1 MKSERPKVVQPI
13 LGWPMVRYVVRNL
26 KQVGIR
32 DIIAVVGY
40 RKEEVMKVLGD
51 DVRYVDQGEPRGTG
65 HAVLACRKA
74 LEGYEGPLLVLNGDS
89 PLVGPTNIRPLVG
102 GLDRLTADAIMFTAC
117 IDDPSGYGRVV
128 RGQDGRVERIVEDAD
143 AGMEKTIT
151 EINSGAYSFRAPQIF
166 DILSKIT
173 PKNAKNEYYLTD
185 AISIILKN
193 GGRVEAARAN
203 NPIEAYGV
211 NTRRDQVVIQNYMR
225 LQIIERHLD
234 NGVAILDPS
243 SVYIEDDVEIG
254 PDTTIEP
261 YTVIR
266 RGVTIGSGCHVG
278 PFAHLR
284 TGTALADGAEV
295 GNFVEVKN
303 SKIGSKSKAKHLTY
317 LGDASLGANVNIGA
331 GTITANYDGR
341 NKHSTVIE
349 DGASTGSNTVLVA
362 PVKLGKNSKTG
373 AGAVVTSGSD
383 VPSGV
388 TVVGVPARAIRRKK
402 VGRKSK

>member
-1 MKSERPKVVQPI
+1 MS
-13 LGWPMVRYVVRNL
+13 
-26 KQVGIR
+26 
-32 DIIAVVGY
+32 
-40 RKEEVMKVLGD
+40 VLGD
-51 DVRYVDQGEPRGTG
+51 DVRYVDQGEPKGTG

-74 LEGYEGPLLVLNGDS
+74 LQGYEGPLLVLNGDS
-89 PLVGPTNIRPLVG
+89 PLVGPTNIRPLVS
-102 GLDRLTADAIMFTAC
+102 GLDKLKTDAIMFTAC
-117 IDDPSGYGRVV
+117 IDDPSGYGRVI

-151 EINSGAYSFRAPQIF
+151 EINSGAYAFRAPQIF

-193 GGRVEAARAN
+193 GGRVDAARAN

-225 LQIIERHLD
+225 LQIIEQHLD

-243 SVYIEDDVEIG
+243 SVYIEDDVTIG

-266 RGVTIGSGCHVG
+266 RGVTIGKGCHVG
-278 PFAHLR
+278 PFTHLR
-284 TGTALADGAEV
+284 TGTVLADGAEV

-303 SKIGSKSKAKHLTY
+303 TTIGSKSKAKHLSY
-317 LGDASLGANVNIGA
+317 LGDAKLGAGVNIGA
-331 GTITANYDGR
+331 GTITANYDGKS
-341 NKHSTVIE
+341 KHSAIIE

-373 AGAVVTSGSD
+373 AGAVVTSGHD
-383 VPSGV
+383 VPDGV
-388 TVVGVPARAIRRKK
+388 TVVGVPAKAIKAKRR
-402 VGRKSK
+402 SK